1 MTTILIR
8 AAGLIIVLIASR
20 ALARG
25 FRQGTFRSRGHRL
38 LRRKNHPVMFW
49 VNAAVLG
56 VQCAIGLG
64 LLGWA
69 LSGLG

>member
-1 MTTILIR
+1 MITILIG
-8 AAGLIIVLIASR
+8 AAGLIIVLIGLR

-25 FRQGTFRSRGHRL
+25 FRHGTFRSRGHRL

-56 VQCAIGLG
+56 VQCAIGLA

-69 LSGLG
+69 LSELG